1 MTIIDTTVMIALL
14 KGKPDTVKKINEL
27 LDKNDTI
34 AITVITVYELLKGA
48 YLSSRRQ
55 ENLLDVKKA
64 ISNIQILD
72 LSPEACAEAA
82 GIYCELKNAGKL
94 ISEFDILIAAIAK
107 TNGEPILTHDQHFK
121 AIQGLRLI

>member
-1 MTIIDTTVMIALL
+1 LTIIDTTVMIALL

-72 LSPEACAEAA
+72 L
-82 GIYCELKNAGKL
+82 
-94 ISEFDILIAAIAK
+94 
-107 TNGEPILTHDQHFK
+107 
-121 AIQGLRLI
+121 